1 MTATVRIYV
10 RTGIV
15 GAWAVFIG
23 IALVLTANRLL
34 TVVDPAATG
43 ATNLDAAA
51 MPLSVV
57 VWEVVQNLYS
67 GGTISV
73 FVGIVLVLL
82 GWFLILRAQ

>member
-23 IALVLTANRLL
+23 FGLVLTGNRLL
-34 TVVDPAATG
+34 TVVNPGATG
-43 ATNLDAAA
+43 ATDLDAAS
-51 MPLSVV
+51 MPLSAVV
-57 VWEVVQNLYS
+57 SEVVQNLYN

-73 FVGIVLVLL
+73 FVGIVLVLMD
-82 GWFLILRAQ
+82 WFLILRAQ